1 MTILLLM
8 PISDSFKF
16 AIVFCFKD
24 EFRKFKLNI
33 KTFNFYIYNLFYN
46 TFCENYDQ
54 HIKYSAY
61 GNLGLY

>member
-1 MTILLLM
+1 MTILSLM

-33 KTFNFYIYNLFYN
+33 KSLIFIVLFYN